1 METGNERERAGDARE
16 TEPRSGGIAGEE
28 SGRYLRAVV
37 VVGPTVI
44 TTACHLISIR
54 WKVTCRHLFFRTKGK
69 LVDHLINRVCCCSWY
84 FLLGS

>member
-16 TEPRSGGIAGEE
+16 TEEPRAGGIAGEE
-28 SGRYLRAVV
+28 SGRYLRAV

-54 WKVTCRHLFFRTKGK
+54 WKVTCRHLFFVLRGNWLTT
-69 LVDHLINRVCCCSWY
+69 
-84 FLLGS
+84 

>member
-16 TEPRSGGIAGEE
+16 TEPRAGGIAGEE

-37 VVGPTVI
+37 VFGPTMI

-54 WKVTCRHLFFRTKGK
+54 WKVTSLHLFFVLYGE
-69 LVDHLINRVCCCSWY
+69 I
-84 FLLGS
+84 G

>member
-54 WKVTCRHLFFRTKGK
+54 CVSAPFFRTKGK
-69 LVDHLINRVCCCSWY
+69 LVDRLINRVCCCSWY